1 MEVSC
6 ALDVAESGE
15 MTLEEVGALMN
26 LTRERIRQI
35 EKSAL
40 RKLFRLDQILR
51 LRNDARDSE
60 GRSTGHEIAE
70 IQEVDRFDDPV
81 GDML

>member
-1 MEVSC
+1 MSC

-60 GRSTGHEIAE
+60 DGSSGHEIAE
-70 IQEVDRFDDPV
+70 IQEVDRFSDSV